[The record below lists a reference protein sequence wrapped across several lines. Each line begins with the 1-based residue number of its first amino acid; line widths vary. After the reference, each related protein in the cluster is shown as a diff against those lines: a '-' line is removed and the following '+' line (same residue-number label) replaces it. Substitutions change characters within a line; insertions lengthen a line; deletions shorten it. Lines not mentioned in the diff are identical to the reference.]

1 MIIVKLPMADFEAE
15 SSPHAQPVE
24 LPTAHTT
31 PPKVNPTPQTPT
43 WQTKELVPR
52 KTGGRR
58 PYAMK
63 QVDVLAPVG
72 IAPQGL
78 GPPGLGP
85 PDPARLL
92 ALDTSSNVVYEDTEG
107 GPSSVLASD
116 LTDMPK
122 STRQTVVTT
131 KSDPSGFVRGPTSVE
146 PYSEFKTRCNAD
158 DSSTTVFEHIQTP
171 SGHVNERLAEDMAA
185 GPQRKGARR
194 SAIRKVQ
201 PAQIESKALC
211 MLVCSVALTFLQ
223 MSKQTAMW
231 NLTTPTAQLTL
242 PISAPL

>member
-1 MIIVKLPMADFEAE
+1 
-15 SSPHAQPVE
+15 
-24 LPTAHTT
+24 
-31 PPKVNPTPQTPT
+31 
-43 WQTKELVPR
+43 
-52 KTGGRR
+52 
-58 PYAMK
+58 MK
-63 QVDVLAPVG
+63 QVDILAPAG
-72 IAPQGL
+72 IA
-78 GPPGLGP
+78 PPGLGP

-92 ALDTSSNVVYEDTEG
+92 AFDTFSNVVYKDTEDA
-107 GPSSVLASD
+107 PLSVLASD

-146 PYSEFKTRCNAD
+146 PYSDFETRCSAD

-185 GPQRKGARR
+185 GPQRKVARR

-201 PAQIESKALC
+201 PAQIESKALF
-211 MLVCSVALTFLQ
+211 MLFCSVALTFLQ
-223 MSKQTAMW
+223 MSKQTGMW
-231 NLTTPTAQLTL
+231 NLTTPTTQLTI

>member
-1 MIIVKLPMADFEAE
+1 MADFEAE
-15 SSPHAQPVE
+15 SSPQAQPAE

-31 PPKVNPTPQTPT
+31 PPKVNSTPETQT

-72 IAPQGL
+72 IAPPGL

-92 ALDTSSNVVYEDTEG
+92 ALDTSLNVVYEDTKA
-107 GPSSVLASD
+107 GPVSVLAGA
-116 LTDMPK
+116 LTDVPK
-122 STRQTVVTT
+122 ATRQTVATT
-131 KSDPSGFVRGPTSVE
+131 MSDHFGLSIGPTSVE
-146 PYSEFKTRCNAD
+146 PYTEFETRRNAD
-158 DSSTTVFEHIQTP
+158 NPSTTVFEHIQNS
-171 SGHVNERLAEDMAA
+171 SGHVNELLAEDSGA
-185 GPQRKGARR
+185 GPQRKVARR

-201 PAQIESKALC
+201 PAQIEGKALFI
-211 MLVCSVALTFLQ
+211 LVRRVALTLLQ
-223 MSKQTAMW
+223 MSKQTATW
-231 NLTTPTAQLTL
+231 DLTTPTAQLTL